1 MKSNKPGT
9 TTKTLPEYQTE
20 KPVRKKSFSPMGST
34 RRAFTEEYK
43 ASAVE
48 FVINDGRSIA
58 DVARSIGVH
67 EMTLGKWVK
76 KARDAQ
82 DGEPVRPLNEDER
95 AELERLRSENRR
107 LKMEAEFAKK
117 VAAWFAKDQQ

>member
-1 MKSNKPGT
+1 
-9 TTKTLPEYQTE
+9 
-20 KPVRKKSFSPMGST
+20 MGST

-76 KARDAQ
+76 KARDER
-82 DGEPVRPLNEDER
+82 GEPDRLLNTDER
-95 AELERLRSENRR
+95 AELERLREENRR